1 MKRLKPPVFSQ
12 LYTQRDKQEREGEKR
27 ERGCEID
34 NDGKEWEGGSETRYM
49 MNKKTRIDNEYD

>member
-34 NDGKEWEGGSETRYM
+34 NDGKEWKGGGRNTIHDEQKDSHRQ
-49 MNKKTRIDNEYD
+49 